1 MQMINGTPASSDFSR
16 PQASTD
22 PLWVGY
28 FFTLL
33 RNPAK
38 SLQISVL
45 VMMSKLFQGSDEKSL
60 TDTELAALHS
70 KPRLHSTELP
80 GQSSDGKP
88 LTRIVSERATTP
100 LAFTADAHSPSNT
113 RTTDKAES
121 DGPQQQ
127 MSTRMGR

>member
-1 MQMINGTPASSDFSR
+1 LVDLLFG
-16 PQASTD
+16 
-22 PLWVGY
+22 
-28 FFTLL
+28 LL
-33 RNPAK
+33 RNPVK
-38 SLQISVL
+38 SLMHYVLCVISE
-45 VMMSKLFQGSDEKSL
+45 LFEGSETKSL

-70 KPRLHSTELP
+70 KPHLYSTELP

-127 MSTRMGR
+127 MSRSVNENGSLRHIESGARMSLLTD

>member
-1 MQMINGTPASSDFSR
+1 MEAPACTVSILVDLLF
-16 PQASTD
+16 
-22 PLWVGY
+22 G
-28 FFTLL
+28 LL
-33 RNPAK
+33 RNPVK
-38 SLQISVL
+38 SLMHCVL
-45 VMMSKLFQGSDEKSL
+45 GVMSELFEGSETKSL
-60 TDTELAALHS
+60 TDTKLAALHS

-127 MSTRMGR
+127 MSRSVNENGSLRHI

>member
-1 MQMINGTPASSDFSR
+1 MQMINGSPASSDLSR
-16 PQASTD
+16 SQASTD

-45 VMMSKLFQGSDEKSL
+45 IMMSKLFLGSDEKSL
-60 TDTELAALHS
+60 TDIELRALHS
-70 KPRLHSTELP
+70 KPHLHCTEMP

-88 LTRIVSERATTP
+88 LTRIASE
-100 LAFTADAHSPSNT
+100 
-113 RTTDKAES
+113 
-121 DGPQQQ
+121 
-127 MSTRMGR
+127 